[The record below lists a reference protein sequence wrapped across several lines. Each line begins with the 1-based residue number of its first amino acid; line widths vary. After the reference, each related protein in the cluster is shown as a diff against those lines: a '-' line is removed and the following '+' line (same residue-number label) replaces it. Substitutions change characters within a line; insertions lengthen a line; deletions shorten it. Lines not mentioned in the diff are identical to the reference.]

1 MRVNN
6 DCNIKICCAEL
17 RANQLPAVAE
27 VAKISCAEGTLTY
40 AVSRC
45 PKLQAPIGNYLRRPT
60 QRPPWTTKKPVAAEV
75 FKTASGNFKF
85 LNEFNLLTYNLSC

>member
-1 MRVNN
+1 MMVLVKWVAQNYVLASCR
-6 DCNIKICCAEL
+6 
-17 RANQLPAVAE
+17 QVAE
-27 VAKISCAEGTLTY
+27 VAKNSCAEGTLTY

-85 LNEFNLLTYNLSC
+85 FNEFSLLTYNSSC